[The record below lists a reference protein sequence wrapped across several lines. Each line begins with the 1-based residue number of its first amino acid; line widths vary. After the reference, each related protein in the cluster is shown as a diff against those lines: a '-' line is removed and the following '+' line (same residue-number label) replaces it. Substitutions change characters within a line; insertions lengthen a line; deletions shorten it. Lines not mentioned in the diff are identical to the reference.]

1 MRARNGFT
9 LVETLIVVVI
19 LGLVMLIGFPKMS
32 SALVRNDLRAAR
44 TAVINLTAK
53 ARAVAA
59 QSNRR
64 TWVRFDGNVAY
75 VTAQPRLMPGG
86 VGDVVDTVG
95 GVQDLAALYKVGVA
109 ADVAEIQF
117 DPRGFGTW
125 VGGGLINVVVA
136 RGGYSEIIQIDG
148 LGRVVK

>member
-1 MRARNGFT
+1 MRSRNGFT

-19 LGLVMLIGFPKMS
+19 LGLIMLVGFPKMS

-64 TWVRFDGNVAY
+64 TWVKFNGNHAFVIARPR
-75 VTAQPRLMPGG
+75 TAAGA
-86 VGDVVDTVG
+86 GDVDTLG
-95 GVQDLAALYKVGVA
+95 GVQDLAELYKVGLA
-109 ADVAEIQF
+109 ADVDSIQF
-117 DPRGFGTW
+117 DPRGFGSW
-125 VGGGLINVVVA
+125 IGGGAINIVLA
-136 RGGYSEIIQIDG
+136 RGGYSETIQVDG
-148 LGRVVK
+148 LGRVIK

>member
-1 MRARNGFT
+1 MRSRNGFT

-64 TWVRFDGNVAY
+64 TWVKFNGNHAFVIAR
-75 VTAQPRLMPGG
+75 PRLTVGG
-86 VGDVVDTVG
+86 GGDVDTLG
-95 GVQDLAALYKVGVA
+95 GVQDLAELYKVGLA
-109 ADVAEIQF
+109 AGADSIQF
-117 DPRGFGTW
+117 DPRGFGSWIGAATIDI
-125 VGGGLINVVVA
+125 VLA

-148 LGRVVK
+148 LGRVIK